1 MKNFLLL
8 LQNQKLFFSFKFPF
22 NLAAEPPTDPVGDE
36 AETLTYPKV
45 WTWAES
51 NCRLYNAN
59 VAYCHYTTGPFGR
72 GRPIFYFLNTN
83 NSFKTRET
91 IKTPNISIV
100 SREISRNAPSRYP
113 SKE

>member
-45 WTWAES
+45 WTILKLARTIFAPRSPYSKFASQIWRPHFA
-51 NCRLYNAN
+51 
-59 VAYCHYTTGPFGR
+59 R
-72 GRPIFYFLNTN
+72 GGGEKAQKI
-83 NSFKTRET
+83 
-91 IKTPNISIV
+91 
-100 SREISRNAPSRYP
+100 
-113 SKE
+113 

>member
-45 WTWAES
+45 WTILKLA
-51 NCRLYNAN
+51 RTIFAPRF
-59 VAYCHYTTGPFGR
+59 AR
-72 GRPIFYFLNTN
+72 GGGDALKI
-83 NSFKTRET
+83 
-91 IKTPNISIV
+91 
-100 SREISRNAPSRYP
+100 
-113 SKE
+113 

>member
-45 WTWAES
+45 WTILKLARTIS
-51 NCRLYNAN
+51 DPRFA
-59 VAYCHYTTGPFGR
+59 R
-72 GRPIFYFLNTN
+72 GGGEALKI
-83 NSFKTRET
+83 
-91 IKTPNISIV
+91 
-100 SREISRNAPSRYP
+100 
-113 SKE
+113 